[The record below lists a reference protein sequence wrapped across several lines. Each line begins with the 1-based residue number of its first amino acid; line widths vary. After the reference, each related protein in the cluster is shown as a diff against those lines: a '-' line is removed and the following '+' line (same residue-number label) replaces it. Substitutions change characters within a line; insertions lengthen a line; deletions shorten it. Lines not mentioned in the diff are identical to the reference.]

1 MSGVGQCLNLLGHTE
16 EAVSMHKKQL
26 ERAEKEGSV
35 QERINALMD
44 LSASQPLL
52 DAHQSLGRAVALA
65 EDRAGGDNQEIDEWV
80 LSNAYFR
87 FGVMSSNRTF
97 CRRVCS
103 KCILHRRLL
112 VACTTCMGNAIA
124 IMTLNCSSLFSGSD
138 AECGKS
144 KEEDMM
150 RRCCE
155 EQQNT
160 KPRTTGL
167 RPRDIC

>member
-1 MSGVGQCLNLLGHTE
+1 MCARASPIPAQT
-16 EAVSMHKKQL
+16 L
-26 ERAEKEGSV
+26 ERAESV
-35 QERINALMD
+35 QERVKALTD
-44 LSASQPLL
+44 LAASQKHL

-65 EDRAGGDNQEIDEWV
+65 QDRSGGDNQEIDVWV

-87 FGVMSSNRTF
+87 FGVMSSNQTF
-97 CRRVCS
+97 CRRACS

-160 KPRTTGL
+160 KPRATGL
-167 RPRDIC
+167 RPRDIG